1 MRKTTMTVAAFMVAA
16 ASYAATI
23 PTNDG
28 VKVDVKAGEKAAS
41 VELSLKKG
49 TYQIKSEGAKMES
62 VTSLDGNT
70 VYPISEDGISVDLA
84 VSDDKGLEVKVNLTV
99 TASEKEPAV
108 TVMVT
113 PTTEE
118 WVAYV
123 KKLQNQES
131 ASFSL
136 SKNLPAG
143 EDEDKDYEKTW
154 HDNLVNK
161 GVELQG
167 KINKLGI
174 EDYNAFVE
182 AGGKLED
189 LEKKLDAYETEAKT
203 YSDNYKQYKKAIEAW
218 NGINYTALEDAWK
231 KCEQKKTFQSTY
243 DGAKAQE
250 NSYKNL
256 VEIAY
261 KNVTAA
267 TSYADEK
274 IYKAIEE
281 AQKAI
286 DEAANAISTNNTNSA
301 AYGTVQLEINNRI
314 SAYNTAVDG
323 VYREMIAHE
332 KDTYDDYYKMAL
344 EALRAVL
351 GKVNDVKA
359 EADALNEEKKLDPAK
374 ADELITKLPAESKFE
389 TSVSDLIEEVTRLR
403 EAYVAST
410 NRITDLTNR
419 YNKSWSDACGDSR
432 TDKNEKSISGYF
444 TPKRNAIIN
453 MLKAIQ
459 KQLDESNKKHEHEN
473 QSNWDKGDNTFANV
487 NKLVADLDVDYNEY
501 KYFVQIR
508 YWQNQLK
515 NVVWNN
521 SAEKNPGIKQQVEA
535 MKYGSFVA
543 TNHFSSEGIDGTEGL
558 LTKYIADGNV
568 YVLDSKSAKDAK
580 DKTPCKD
587 FYENIESKEYSEA
600 LNAMRTYLSTAQNA
614 YDQYKTIADALTG
627 YKNQI
632 DGTKDK
638 DGKVDIQSWT
648 SVVKNENVT
657 IDGHIG
663 SESYADAKSKQDKV
677 SRDVQKAVTE
687 ALTKKEKEF
696 TDAITA
702 AAGKKSEVANA
713 TEEIISLKSKYDE
726 VERTW
731 YDEIN
736 IQAAKDAKDE
746 ANALV
751 KAISTEISNAIPTY
765 KAEDYGTAAAN
776 ALTKEAND
784 LTGELK
790 TESDKIEG
798 VPEEPTKAIVY
809 LNTVKKNLIGIQGK
823 VTTHEKKAEAW
834 KKTFGEVKSKYT
846 TIYNNINGLSHKD
859 EKGNWVVDI
868 TSLTNLLGSVN
879 TATSANATAVKT
891 KYTQEKDTQQT
902 ALNNLWNK
910 INGTEDIAKGLTDVK
925 DKDGKVTTEGFK
937 TTFTKIGDAVDALRE
952 NAQNEDKNQQKK
964 NTWDGNIGK
973 YRTLDKVDQSVED
986 ILAAAE
992 KAIYA
997 ADGNKAACTE
1007 GEHYF
1012 LNLIQSADPQEPGYR
1027 KQVENLKSDA
1037 EEAYTAKTKEGNY
1050 TDTEKNMVAKYA
1062 DFKSQLDK
1070 IINAV
1075 DQLGSQAETNEIEHK
1090 AQEKALGDEK
1100 SGVIALY
1107 NEINVYIN
1115 SSKPTAGENTVYD
1128 KIYAEAIKELS
1139 RLNSLIKEYKN
1150 GYTEAYENGK
1160 SQEYDAGATKIK
1172 QIADDLQ
1179 KVKDSWDAGDNSYA
1193 QAVIKDNAAQ
1203 KAAYDDKWHEL
1214 YDFYYGSADNGG
1226 AIAIINRLKG
1236 LTQYSDNVNLEDEIK
1251 QIATAASESN
1261 PNSMYARAEMI
1272 QKLKDETDAA
1282 YKANEPTKVWSNSEY
1297 VDKVNA
1303 LYDDVETLRDT
1314 YAEAINKLAREDYD
1328 GEKAKIDGLISQA
1341 STDIQTTLRVSK
1353 QDEVNRLLK
1362 LAKNETGKTVL
1373 DIQNDANQSEE
1384 KTDFAFIYVNTLESL
1399 FKDVEGLCKETKD
1412 LAAKEYYS
1420 TLYNKIDTSKEAAE
1434 IAEFYYVK
1442 NASEDT
1448 PSSSFQKGGF
1458 SKEYAK
1464 YIGKDGAWYMLA
1476 KPETV
1481 KFSNY
1486 TQNYGALWDQVKEIT
1501 LEDNKTKRIVTA
1513 KYKEAYYANLQY
1525 LKNLKNETELTAAQ
1539 NEVDESIA
1547 TAKNYAT
1554 NLLVEHDSEIAS
1566 AFANIGRLTS
1576 VDDKKAKLARV
1587 DAITKDV
1594 IFQKEYVNVG
1604 LAINDLVRTLGNKTE
1619 VTDELSARNETI
1631 WSDLSVGRKD
1641 EEGKLIMKD
1650 GKPDYATFEETY
1662 NAFLQIEKDIAKAY
1676 NGNAIADA
1684 QTAVNAKVAEAVA
1697 EIATTRGKQK
1707 AAHAKNNKKYGP
1719 EVDVLDRML
1728 GTLNDKIGIQG
1739 DAIVIEQENNIKAA
1753 NNIIAKAKEVANA
1766 IGAAEKN
1773 YLLNDQFVK
1782 ENTEKYDNLVKKF
1795 NTSKDEINAL
1805 KYAGELPTYI
1815 SSDGKTIY
1823 KYTEEM
1829 DREFKAEH
1837 SKIAEWLKGL
1847 EQELDVTE
1855 AAWESRKSAITTGLK
1870 EFSECIIQKY
1880 NFALFI
1886 DGRNRTQ
1893 AIQNE
1898 ISLVKDYVE
1907 TTQTQLA
1914 AERKENLNAIASLQ
1928 AKKDNAAKYQNLVVG
1943 ISTSLESDAPKDEN
1957 VGVHWDINGIYS
1969 ENVNTVVRKDA
1980 KNAVDAVYDNIL
1992 VELKK
1997 ISESIVTP
2005 GAITDGNKVQ
2015 GDDVQ
2020 LMVDYILGKETP
2032 KEGSREY
2039 KAADVNG
2046 NGAFDVADL
2055 QYIIDM
2061 LMTGGANVKKVAAR
2075 ITEETIGTLGL
2086 FNNASSL
2093 NLTLDTELNYSAVQL
2108 DITLPAGVIMT
2119 DAALASQTQGV
2130 VVKYN
2135 KIGKNTWRVLA
2146 FSNTGESV
2154 IESLDFMNISLAG
2167 HSTGMVVV
2175 DNVRGAVNG
2184 RLIAIPGAEQD
2195 MNLETGIN
2203 ATMAQTKAYFYG
2215 IDGTVRNGVSK
2226 GITIVKDAAN
2236 KVKKVLSK

>member
-1 MRKTTMTVAAFMVAA
+1 M
-16 ASYAATI
+16 
-23 PTNDG
+23 
-28 VKVDVKAGEKAAS
+28 
-41 VELSLKKG
+41 
-49 TYQIKSEGAKMES
+49 
-62 VTSLDGNT
+62 
-70 VYPISEDGISVDLA
+70 
-84 VSDDKGLEVKVNLTV
+84 
-99 TASEKEPAV
+99 
-108 TVMVT
+108 
-113 PTTEE
+113 
-118 WVAYV
+118 
-123 KKLQNQES
+123 
-131 ASFSL
+131 
-136 SKNLPAG
+136 
-143 EDEDKDYEKTW
+143 
-154 HDNLVNK
+154 
-161 GVELQG
+161 
-167 KINKLGI
+167 
-174 EDYNAFVE
+174 
-182 AGGKLED
+182 
-189 LEKKLDAYETEAKT
+189 
-203 YSDNYKQYKKAIEAW
+203 
-218 NGINYTALEDAWK
+218 
-231 KCEQKKTFQSTY
+231 
-243 DGAKAQE
+243 
-250 NSYKNL
+250 
-256 VEIAY
+256 
-261 KNVTAA
+261 
-267 TSYADEK
+267 
-274 IYKAIEE
+274 
-281 AQKAI
+281 
-286 DEAANAISTNNTNSA
+286 
-301 AYGTVQLEINNRI
+301 
-314 SAYNTAVDG
+314 
-323 VYREMIAHE
+323 
-332 KDTYDDYYKMAL
+332 
-344 EALRAVL
+344 
-351 GKVNDVKA
+351 
-359 EADALNEEKKLDPAK
+359 
-374 ADELITKLPAESKFE
+374 
-389 TSVSDLIEEVTRLR
+389 
-403 EAYVAST
+403 
-410 NRITDLTNR
+410 
-419 YNKSWSDACGDSR
+419 
-432 TDKNEKSISGYF
+432 
-444 TPKRNAIIN
+444 
-453 MLKAIQ
+453 
-459 KQLDESNKKHEHEN
+459 
-473 QSNWDKGDNTFANV
+473 
-487 NKLVADLDVDYNEY
+487 
-501 KYFVQIR
+501 
-508 YWQNQLK
+508 
-515 NVVWNN
+515 
-521 SAEKNPGIKQQVEA
+521 
-535 MKYGSFVA
+535 
-543 TNHFSSEGIDGTEGL
+543 
-558 LTKYIADGNV
+558 
-568 YVLDSKSAKDAK
+568 
-580 DKTPCKD
+580 
-587 FYENIESKEYSEA
+587 
-600 LNAMRTYLSTAQNA
+600 
-614 YDQYKTIADALTG
+614 
-627 YKNQI
+627 
-632 DGTKDK
+632 
-638 DGKVDIQSWT
+638 
-648 SVVKNENVT
+648 
-657 IDGHIG
+657 
-663 SESYADAKSKQDKV
+663 
-677 SRDVQKAVTE
+677 
-687 ALTKKEKEF
+687 
-696 TDAITA
+696 
-702 AAGKKSEVANA
+702 
-713 TEEIISLKSKYDE
+713 
-726 VERTW
+726 
-731 YDEIN
+731 
-736 IQAAKDAKDE
+736 
-746 ANALV
+746 
-751 KAISTEISNAIPTY
+751 
-765 KAEDYGTAAAN
+765 
-776 ALTKEAND
+776 
-784 LTGELK
+784 
-790 TESDKIEG
+790 
-798 VPEEPTKAIVY
+798 
-809 LNTVKKNLIGIQGK
+809 
-823 VTTHEKKAEAW
+823 
-834 KKTFGEVKSKYT
+834 
-846 TIYNNINGLSHKD
+846 
-859 EKGNWVVDI
+859 
-868 TSLTNLLGSVN
+868 
-879 TATSANATAVKT
+879 
-891 KYTQEKDTQQT
+891 
-902 ALNNLWNK
+902 
-910 INGTEDIAKGLTDVK
+910 
-925 DKDGKVTTEGFK
+925 
-937 TTFTKIGDAVDALRE
+937 
-952 NAQNEDKNQQKK
+952 
-964 NTWDGNIGK
+964 
-973 YRTLDKVDQSVED
+973 
-986 ILAAAE
+986 
-992 KAIYA
+992 
-997 ADGNKAACTE
+997 
-1007 GEHYF
+1007 
-1012 LNLIQSADPQEPGYR
+1012 
-1027 KQVENLKSDA
+1027 
-1037 EEAYTAKTKEGNY
+1037 
-1050 TDTEKNMVAKYA
+1050 
-1062 DFKSQLDK
+1062 
-1070 IINAV
+1070 
-1075 DQLGSQAETNEIEHK
+1075 
-1090 AQEKALGDEK
+1090 
-1100 SGVIALY
+1100 
-1107 NEINVYIN
+1107 
-1115 SSKPTAGENTVYD
+1115 
-1128 KIYAEAIKELS
+1128 
-1139 RLNSLIKEYKN
+1139 
-1150 GYTEAYENGK
+1150 
-1160 SQEYDAGATKIK
+1160 
-1172 QIADDLQ
+1172 
-1179 KVKDSWDAGDNSYA
+1179 
-1193 QAVIKDNAAQ
+1193 
-1203 KAAYDDKWHEL
+1203 
-1214 YDFYYGSADNGG
+1214 
-1226 AIAIINRLKG
+1226 
-1236 LTQYSDNVNLEDEIK
+1236 
-1251 QIATAASESN
+1251 
-1261 PNSMYARAEMI
+1261 
-1272 QKLKDETDAA
+1272 
-1282 YKANEPTKVWSNSEY
+1282 
-1297 VDKVNA
+1297 
-1303 LYDDVETLRDT
+1303 
-1314 YAEAINKLAREDYD
+1314 
-1328 GEKAKIDGLISQA
+1328 
-1341 STDIQTTLRVSK
+1341 
-1353 QDEVNRLLK
+1353 
-1362 LAKNETGKTVL
+1362 
-1373 DIQNDANQSEE
+1373 
-1384 KTDFAFIYVNTLESL
+1384 NTLESL

-1501 LEDNKTKRIVTA
+1501 LEDNKTKRIVTV
-1513 KYKEAYYANLQY
+1513 KYAEAYYANLQY
-1525 LKNLKNETELTAAQ
+1525 LKNLKNETALAAAQ

-1753 NNIIAKAKEVANA
+1753 NNIIAKAKEVADE
-1766 IGAAEKN
+1766 IDAAEKN
-1773 YLLNDQFVK
+1773 YLLNDKFVK

-1829 DREFKAEH
+1829 DREFQAEH
-1837 SKIAEWLKGL
+1837 SKIDEWLNGL
-1847 EQELDVTE
+1847 EKDLDVTE
-1855 AAWESRKSAITTGLK
+1855 AAWKSRKSAITTGLK
-1870 EFSECIIQKY
+1870 DFSECIIQKY

-1997 ISESIVTP
+1997 ISDSIVTP

-2167 HSTGMVVV
+2167 HGTGMVVV